1 MCKYYMCCKTMTK
14 IILVIMMHSIITNS
28 DTLKQFA
35 TTVQTCSVQ
44 CKTEA
49 CHIQGVATYSD
60 TTISYTLEF
69 LQTI

>member
-1 MCKYYMCCKTMTK
+1 
-14 IILVIMMHSIITNS
+14 MMHSIITNS